1 MSHLVLVPLDG
12 SKFSESALPAALRIA
27 RRWNA
32 RLEIVT
38 VKEDPSMLAH
48 EVLEL
53 PPHGWFER
61 YIEDVAERVHE
72 EDCWWDPYQGLPEN
86 LSSPLT
92 VGATV
97 LKGSPSEAIQ
107 NHAAER
113 GVDLVVMATHGRG
126 PMSRFW
132 LGSTA
137 DGLIRRSTIPI
148 LLIRPREEVPG
159 ARPDFNPRKVLV
171 PLDGS
176 DESEAILT
184 HALALADNGETEF
197 DLLRIYPYP
206 KDIASSYFPQ
216 TVRVNADVLE
226 RGRTAAAEY
235 VEEEAGK
242 LIERGIPAT
251 GHIVTDREPAAGI
264 LHFAGQ
270 SGADLIAMCT
280 HGRGGVSR
288 LVLGSV
294 TDKVIRGAQI
304 PTLVYHPHH
313 I

>member
-1 MSHLVLVPLDG
+1 MSRLVLVPLDG
-12 SKFSESALPAALRIA
+12 SRFSESALPAALTIA

-32 RLEIVT
+32 QLEIVT

-48 EVLEL
+48 EVLQL
-53 PPHGWFER
+53 PSQGWFEQ
-61 YIEDVAERVHE
+61 YIEEVAKRVDGE
-72 EDCWWDPYQGLPEN
+72 ADFKVR
-86 LSSPLT
+86 T
-92 VGATV
+92 TV
-97 LKGSPSEAIQ
+97 LKGSPPEAIQ

-148 LLIRPREEVPG
+148 LLLRPCEEAPG
-159 ARPDFNPRKVLV
+159 TQPDFNPRRVLV

-176 DESEAILT
+176 DESETILT
-184 HALALADNGETEF
+184 HVLALAWNGETEF

-206 KDIASSYFPQ
+206 KEVASSYLPQ
-216 TVRVNADVLE
+216 TVQVNVDVLE
-226 RGRTAAAEY
+226 SGRTAAAEY
-235 VEEEAGK
+235 VEKEAAT
-242 LIERGIPAT
+242 LIERGVPAT
-251 GHIVTDREPAAGI
+251 GHIVTDREPAVGI
-264 LHFAGQ
+264 LHFAEQ

-280 HGRGGVSR
+280 HGRSGMSR
-288 LVLGSV
+288 FVLGSV

-304 PTLVYHPHH
+304 PTLVCHPHH
-313 I
+313 NDA

>member
-12 SKFSESALPAALRIA
+12 SEFSESALPAALTIA

-38 VKEDPSMLAH
+38 VQTDPSMLAQDL
-48 EVLEL
+48 LEL
-53 PPHGWFER
+53 PSYGWFEQ
-61 YIEDVAERVHE
+61 YVEEVAERVHGE
-72 EDCWWDPYQGLPEN
+72 AGF
-86 LSSPLT
+86 T
-92 VGATV
+92 VCATV
-97 LKGSPSEAIQ
+97 LKGSPAEAIQ
-107 NHAAER
+107 NHAAAR

-148 LLIRPREEVPG
+148 LLLRPCEEAPG
-159 ARPDFNPRKVLV
+159 TKPDFNPRRVLV

-184 HALALADNGETEF
+184 HAVALAGDGETEF
-197 DLLRIYPYP
+197 DILRVYPYP
-206 KDIASSYFPQ
+206 KDYASSYLPH
-216 TVRVNADVLE
+216 TVQVNADVLE
-226 RGRTAAAEY
+226 RGRTAAADN
-235 VEEEAGK
+235 VEAEAAT
-242 LIERGIPAT
+242 LTERGIPAT
-251 GHIVTDREPAAGI
+251 GHIVTDREPAAAI
-264 LHFAGQ
+264 LHFAEQ
-270 SGADLIAMCT
+270 AGADLIAMST

-304 PTLVYHPHH
+304 PTLVYHPHEV
-313 I
+313 